1 MTNKNKHLTYYDRLD
16 IEEGISKGKTF
27 RSIGI
32 ELDKDPTTISKEIKR
47 NLQYKDTEVV
57 TKTLDGKLIKA
68 NCALLNKPPYVCNNC
83 KLKRR
88 DCGFDKRFYYAKKA
102 QLNYQENLV
111 ESRRA
116 VVLDKE
122 EFYEMDK
129 IISKGVAKGQSF
141 YHIMHS
147 NNLVVSKSSLYR
159 YVNNRYFS
167 IDSVDCKRIVKF
179 RKRN

>member
-1 MTNKNKHLTYYDRLD
+1 MTNRNKHLTYNDSLD

-32 ELDKDPTTISKEIKR
+32 ELDKNPTTIAKEINH

-57 TKTLDGKLIKA
+57 TKTLNGKLIKPE
-68 NCALLNKPPYVCNNC
+68 CTHLNNPPYVCNNC

-88 DCGFDKRFYYAKKA
+88 DCGFDKCFYYAKKA

-129 IISKGVAKGQSF
+129 LISKGVAGAIFLS
-141 YHIMHS
+141 Y
-147 NNLVVSKSSLYR
+147 YT
-159 YVNNRYFS
+159 
-167 IDSVDCKRIVKF
+167 
-179 RKRN
+179 

>member
-1 MTNKNKHLTYYDRLD
+1 MTNKNKHLTYDNRLD
-16 IEEGISKGKTF
+16 IENGISNGKTF

-47 NLQYKDTEVV
+47 NFQYQNTQII
-57 TKTLDGKLIKA
+57 TRTLDGKLIKSK
-68 NCALLNKPPYVCNNC
+68 CTLLNKPPYVCNNC

-102 QLNYQENLV
+102 HLNYQDNLV

-129 IISKGVAKGQSF
+129 MISKGISKGKSF

-147 NNLVVSKSSLYR
+147 NDLVISKSSLYR
-159 YVNNRYFS
+159 YVNKVYFS
-167 IDSVDCKRIVKF
+167 ISSSDCKCIVRI
-179 RKRN
+179 RN